1 MRFYFVLGKWPK
13 WLNKFNRILYCQS
26 SKSSLRKTS
35 YKMKKKMK
43 CWHFGNIWFSRL
55 ALFLAACTWTDMR
68 ILTSLSSDYFT
79 RFRARGKSDIRFR
92 HFFAFNAFRFFEA
105 RTISWEQQLFATW
118 PSSFWITS
126 TKGAKVFSDRNHVWF
141 SRVPDHTKWSREP
154 GAFRAADLNKCLER
168 ANCFELLPAR
178 H

>member
-1 MRFYFVLGKWPK
+1 M
-13 WLNKFNRILYCQS
+13 
-26 SKSSLRKTS
+26 
-35 YKMKKKMK
+35 KKMK

-105 RTISWEQQLFATW
+105 RTISWEQQ
-118 PSSFWITS
+118 
-126 TKGAKVFSDRNHVWF
+126 F
-141 SRVPDHTKWSREP
+141 SRLDLHPFGSQVPKVRKCSPTAITFGLAACLITPSGHVSRAPFARRIWTSVLSALIALSCYQRDISLLETTII
-154 GAFRAADLNKCLER
+154 AFKGSIRRFQNSW
-168 ANCFELLPAR
+168 
-178 H
+178 